1 MTPTRAAICGRDLL
15 VATSTRGSEQCV
27 GERGRPMRSAI
38 KISARRAGRSCWQHD
53 GQLAQKA
60 LVGYVGSVGPGWCA
74 ASTPRSHGEIAR
86 GAGPGRWGSGDKS
99 LPEQLHVVS
108 SSAKC
113 PRRVGS
119 GVVER
124 VGHVVEGRRH
134 ARA

>member
-60 LVGYVGSVGPGWCA
+60 LVGCGAWMQHTSPA
-74 ASTPRSHGEIAR
+74 QPSPRSHGEIAR

-108 SSAKC
+108 SSENAQ
-113 PRRVGS
+113 G
-119 GVVER
+119 
-124 VGHVVEGRRH
+124 
-134 ARA
+134 A